1 MLARLSHA
9 ASRTLISTIDLG
21 EQCSAGG
28 HEQELLNLNVEELCQ
43 LVRPLPHL
51 AWSTVSN
58 ICAHT
63 LTPVYS
69 AITTALHDDVEQ
81 LAQLFVDLE
90 TSHACE
96 AYYEPAER
104 DVLPTRL
111 RHCAGSDEQP
121 SSRPA
126 SLLPRGRRRSCTN
139 DDDDPLVIQNGE
151 PSIPTIV
158 ITPCPSL
165 PRESACLI
173 PYQDAAFGN
182 KLTVPTHP
190 ALNDVF
196 PPLVAKPFP
205 LVESWR
211 YEDGH
216 WRAQLPPVQEQM
228 SKGMF
233 SRPLSTRRQRA
244 SDASS
249 RVQTRGSRG
258 RTCYSRSSHREV

>member
-1 MLARLSHA
+1 MLARLSQA
-9 ASRTLISTIDLG
+9 ASRTLLATIELG
-21 EQCSAGG
+21 EQSASP
-28 HEQELLNLNVEELCQ
+28 ENDRELLNLNVEEVYQ
-43 LVRPLPHL
+43 FVRPLPHL
-51 AWSTVSN
+51 AWSRVSDL
-58 ICAHT
+58 CSRT
-63 LTPVYS
+63 LTPVYNTLS
-69 AITTALHDDVEQ
+69 TTFHDDVEQ

-90 TSHACE
+90 VSHGQE
-96 AYYEPAER
+96 AYFEPAER

-111 RHCAGSDEQP
+111 RHRESTDGSPSTQSP
-121 SSRPA
+121 SS
-126 SLLPRGRRRSCTN
+126 LPPRLRRRSSVRHPEEPLVITN
-139 DDDDPLVIQNGE
+139 DD

-182 KLTVPTHP
+182 RLPVPTHP

-205 LVESWR
+205 LVERWR

-216 WRAQLPPVQEQM
+216 WYAQLPPVQEQM

-233 SRPLSTRRQRA
+233 SRPLSTRRLRA
-244 SDASS
+244 VEAA
-249 RVQTRGSRG
+249 RAHASRG
-258 RTCYSRSSHREV
+258 RTCYSRSSLREG